1 MVMISAENL
10 SVSYGDKTI
19 INNLNI
25 SFRTGEITALI
36 GPNGC
41 GKSTLLK
48 ALARINKTSSGQVLL
63 KNQTLS
69 SFADKQLAQQMSL
82 LPQMLI
88 TPDGISVQRL
98 VEYGRSPYLSHWG
111 KLNNDDKQMV
121 EAAMHE
127 TRVSEFATQSVSS
140 LSGGQR
146 QRAWIAMILAQ
157 DTELVMLDEPTTYL
171 DLSHQIELMKLMQAM
186 KSKGKTVIVVLHDL
200 NQACRYCDN
209 LVVMQQGEV
218 VAQGTPDMIFTEQLL
233 LDVFSLEAKVVP
245 DPIANTPMCI
255 AY

>member
-1 MVMISAENL
+1 MISTTNL
-10 SVSYGDKTI
+10 TVSYADQTI
-19 INNLNI
+19 INDL
-25 SFRTGEITALI
+25 SLTLQKGKITALI

-48 ALARINKTSSGQVLL
+48 SLSRINKSTVDQVRLKGQP
-63 KNQTLS
+63 LS
-69 SFADKQLAQQMSL
+69 AYPEKQLAQQMSL

-88 TPDGISVQRL
+88 TPEGITVQRL

-111 KLNNDDKQMV
+111 KLDQQDKEMV
-121 EAAMHE
+121 ANAMQQ
-127 TRVSEFATQSVSS
+127 TRVTEFAQQTVES

-157 DTELVMLDEPTTYL
+157 DTDIVMLDEPTTYL

-186 KSKGKTVIVVLHDL
+186 KKQGKTVIVVLHDL
-200 NQACRYCDN
+200 NQACRYCDH
-209 LVVMQQGEV
+209 LVVMKDGDLIAEGPPQNV
-218 VAQGTPDMIFTEQLL
+218 FTESLL
-233 LDVFSLEAKVVP
+233 RDVFSLNAKVIA
-245 DPIANTPMCI
+245 DPIAATPMCI